1 MSKTKTMSAQEAAN
15 YYFDKG
21 IVPAGWACI
30 LIGGQNFSE
39 IPIGTCVSVHG
50 GVGFACGET
59 GAVLVRE
66 TRQ

>member
-15 YYFDKG
+15 YYFDTR

-30 LIGGQNFSE
+30 LLGGQNFSAL
-39 IPIGTCVSVHG
+39 PIGTCVPVLED
-50 GVGFACGET
+50 VGFACGET